1 MKICTLTIH
10 KSTPCRIE
18 AILRTLQRK
27 GHTITNSNNADI
39 WFVDCIWPHAI
50 ETPVIE
56 EMIAFKGHIVLMSLG
71 DLNIFKLDGL
81 PDELIDKIAAF
92 AKIQWD
98 NDTTI
103 YDPRILAKA
112 ITVHPFLIGGL
123 PQPADKNPQACFFGL
138 PTGEQDAR
146 NNLRIRTCHIL
157 KNQPWFV
164 GGIVGQEEGA
174 KQRNIE
180 GIEVGRRPR
189 QFYLRTINK
198 SLLSICM
205 PGNSPLTYRMF
216 ESLGL
221 GSAVVSCD
229 LGSVLWRNRMIPEQN
244 YLRVEDDLSDLVE
257 VCQWGINNPTHIL
270 RLANRGYDLYNE
282 YYRLLPDGSM
292 TDVMWQDISN
302 QFKRL
307 GVL

>member
-1 MKICTLTIH
+1 MKIRTLIIH
-10 KSTPCRIE
+10 KSTPYRIE
-18 AILRTLQRK
+18 AILKTLQRK
-27 GHTITNSNNADI
+27 GHTITNGDDADI
-39 WFVDCIWPHAI
+39 WFVDCIWPHKIGAYAI
-50 ETPVIE
+50 EK
-56 EMIAFKGHIVLMSLG
+56 MIAFKGQIVLMSLG

-81 PDELIDKIAAF
+81 PNELTDKIAGF

-98 NDTTI
+98 HNTTI
-103 YDPRILAKA
+103 YYPRILAKA

-123 PQPADKNPQACFFGL
+123 PQPTDKNPQACFFGL
-138 PTGEQDAR
+138 PTGEQDAK
-146 NNLRIRTCHIL
+146 NNLRIRACHIF

-180 GIEVGRRPR
+180 GIEVGHRPR
-189 QFYLRTINK
+189 QFYLRTINA

-216 ESLGL
+216 ESLGV

-229 LGSVLWRNRMIPEQN
+229 LSSVAWLNKMVPGQH

-257 VCQWGINNPTHIL
+257 VCQWGIDNPTHIL
-270 RLANRGYDLYNE
+270 RLANRGYDLYNT

-292 TDVMWQDISN
+292 TDAMWQDISD

-307 GVL
+307 GIL